1 MNQELL
7 VHYSFP
13 WLCLC
18 LTAFELPILS
28 QQLYSRRDDVVDDD
42 SVNDH
47 ISEYLCVSELSDL
60 VEEAHK
66 RNYSSAAY
74 AALKSESLPAFDN
87 FHLDDF
93 AEVMR
98 PLGWVE
104 VAKVLVAGANDANQD
119 ETSKIL
125 QLIQTVLLPVRD
137 EKYCFL
143 YKGTTRS
150 GEFVP
155 FDDYSTSDGSF
166 DGESGELSFE
176 QVDDEGTLQSLEPAE
191 SELVINDGGSL
202 QSSLGATL
210 KSDGIAS
217 APIFVRF
224 MLDGIPASIDDL
236 GDIKQSSSLSAHVS
250 VFSEQEGTQYEML
263 TVDPSQLP
271 LSHLNASI
279 ELSMLLNAYVAEQ
292 TLERLRHHGAAI
304 EAADL
309 RLARA
314 CIRKARGVVTST
326 IDVLFYVGAKDSM
339 VPASAPAGAETEVDE
354 GFQLLLDELQ
364 KQKTEQ
370 LIPFGHNGFLLA
382 DTEPGSDAL
391 EYWCFVNVRKMR
403 GDVAV
408 EVHHRVGAEMASV
421 VMAAVHDLISMCCH
435 RVNQIILLRRLHMSR
450 TASSLLIPPES
461 ENGNPDEVIH
471 DRHDSSLF
479 HPGLFDCPVVFRTA
493 FDLFHR
499 CATNPVHVARTL
511 EATVLQIFGVSNRRH
526 FFVYKD
532 ETGSIFYMTLL
543 ATGGGVEADGT
554 IELLVHGVYE
564 PGPSV
569 TRQLKKLLQ
578 KRLLIIAI
586 DMLSSVLTKNPLYNW
601 RDPDFAFVRNFREE
615 WLSLQED
622 DGKPAE
628 SAESERHY
636 AFPAAVYDPVMV
648 LLYFRQNL
656 GGSTFF
662 HRLQGT
668 ENERA
673 LKTDLS
679 SHDRDPIHGASNLV
693 LNWSSFAFYYNNA
706 PSKLDPKTQA
716 LSTLTSKGRG
726 FSRSA
731 GTGIAI
737 IEPSLV
743 DEDGREVR
751 ELSVALP
758 PGQKESSIDF
768 PMESLRMSRV
778 DSPIGRSSETSS
790 SRHTLRVKI
799 TGTALKR
806 AVLHE
811 WILLTFNQVL
821 LASTIER
828 HLEREQRGLLRVPEM
843 INSTKSFSTEL
854 ARKEAL
860 DRISPGLPALQSA
873 LQSAHALPHP
883 AVLKFQQEGNVR
895 SSAVATVALELL
907 ENTLVDQ
914 LRTETKGKVGLN
926 VSSDLCVIRFSR
938 SERPRRVQLSW
949 DSHHERAVVRGA
961 SDDGDGSGVIRD
973 APIDCPEYI
982 CFYRFPEY
990 SRKTEDDT
998 LSPPRLFEEVAVDD
1012 GTSDPNG
1019 LLPSL
1024 EQLKQQYP
1032 RSFYRS
1038 FAFIFSI
1045 KRNRRTL
1052 LTYNWSPQLFKSTVS
1067 RLVEK
1072 DNSFLVSTGRSV
1084 DLLQRRSLK
1093 VLSPKSNA
1101 IEEKPKAASVT
1112 PSAPPRLSRN
1122 ESSGVAESSDSA
1134 SISEIDREK
1143 GLRPAPVRRIIR
1155 PVSMRRPK
1163 LIGKSVEGAAMHA
1176 VAASRARAK
1185 SNAFKG
1191 NSTGGSVG
1199 APTKGQSAEA
1209 KTTQTRNVPAR
1220 RAGDTIK
1227 PARVL
1232 ALEED
1237 SDNNRIR
1244 TEFDSILDKGSETL
1258 LRRHSLQADAAR
1270 SLTRLWWPIK
1280 PKRSISLAVADFLM
1294 SQSSPAWSDASEL
1307 VQLPAAILSS
1317 FPISFGQ
1324 ALSAWTPGLRL
1335 LSLEPTSLTSKGSN
1349 PVILMGDIRNV
1360 RNCKC
1365 FGVIRLSTIVTRI
1378 TGEAKT
1384 LVVCNGWVL
1393 TVPRRTKR
1401 SGEAV
1406 QAPPIYNC
1414 RSTFEKD
1421 STGLDKL
1428 GADLR
1433 SALPLESMLFDYV
1446 AWAVERAMKSV
1457 DGNFD
1462 YTESLELVRQLINK
1476 NEIGRQIKMLKSNY
1490 KAFEATIKLKSY
1502 RNRLID
1508 KYDAPALFGW
1518 LMSNTKNRG
1527 LISCGA
1533 DGMCFKREVIVR
1545 GTHSICFLTCE
1556 KTVPESMKLVILCRT
1571 QGRNLHEFMFREGSN
1586 TAISIVDNIAV
1597 EAAGLAFEEL
1607 HSAASSLHRDAVWKS
1622 VSHPAANAL
1631 AESTKDDIDELLEL
1645 TSVSPIWQF
1654 IKNKTDSERLALVL
1668 DDGLGINWGQCFDTM
1683 AKDPLFSPAWVLSND
1698 NDQRTRRLF
1707 YVSAEDVLVL
1717 SIVSPNGGTPE
1728 IYLVEREENSLV
1740 GPRSTFVIQKL
1751 TNFLLH
1757 CLWSGLY

>member
-1 MNQELL
+1 M
-7 VHYSFP
+7 
-13 WLCLC
+13 
-18 LTAFELPILS
+18 
-28 QQLYSRRDDVVDDD
+28 DDD
-42 SVNDH
+42 SLNDH

-74 AALKSESLPAFDN
+74 AALISGSLPAFDYV
-87 FHLDDF
+87 HLDDF

-104 VAKVLVAGANDANQD
+104 VAKVLVAGASDAGEG
-119 ETSKIL
+119 ETSKIM
-125 QLIQTVLLPVRD
+125 QLIQMVLLPVRD

-143 YKGTTRS
+143 YKGTS
-150 GEFVP
+150 GSSEFVP
-155 FDDYSTSDGSF
+155 FDDYSTSDGSV
-166 DGESGELSFE
+166 ESGELSIE
-176 QVDDEGTLQSLEPAE
+176 EIDEEGTLKSLEPE
-191 SELVINDGGSL
+191 ETELVINDGDSI
-202 QSSLGATL
+202 QSSLGAAL

-224 MLDGIPASIDDL
+224 MLNGIPASIDDL
-236 GDIKQSSSLSAHVS
+236 MNIKESSSLSTHVS
-250 VFSEQEGTQYEML
+250 VFTEQGGTQHEMVA
-263 TVDPSQLP
+263 VDPSQLP

-292 TLERLRHHGAAI
+292 TLERLRHHGGAI
-304 EAADL
+304 AAADL

-326 IDVLFYVGAKDSM
+326 IDVFFYVGPKDAM

-354 GFQLLLDELQ
+354 GFKLVLDELQ
-364 KQKTEQ
+364 KQKTER
-370 LIPFGHNGFLLA
+370 LIPFGDNGFLFA
-382 DTEPGSDAL
+382 DTEPGCDAL

-403 GDVAV
+403 GDIVV
-408 EVHHRVGAEMASV
+408 EVHHRDGTEMASV

-435 RVNQIILLRRLHMSR
+435 RVNQILLLRHLHMSR
-450 TASSLLIPPES
+450 TASSLLIPLES
-461 ENGNPDEVIH
+461 ENRD
-471 DRHDSSLF
+471 DRRDSSLF
-479 HPGLFDCPVVFRTA
+479 YPGLFDCPVVFRTA

-499 CATNPVHVARTL
+499 CATNPTHVARTL

-601 RDPDFAFVRNFREE
+601 RDADFAFVRNFREE
-615 WLSLQED
+615 WLSLLED
-622 DGKPAE
+622 KGKPAE
-628 SAESERHY
+628 SEESERYY

-656 GGSTFF
+656 GASTFF

-668 ENERA
+668 ENERVP
-673 LKTDLS
+673 KNNLS
-679 SHDRDPIHGASNLV
+679 SHDRDPVHGASNLV
-693 LNWSSFAFYYNNA
+693 VNWSSFAFYYNNA
-706 PSKLDPKTQA
+706 PSKLDPKTQG
-716 LSTLTSKGRG
+716 TLTSKGLK

-731 GTGIAI
+731 GSGIAI
-737 IEPSLV
+737 LEPSLV
-743 DEDGREVR
+743 DDDGREVT

-758 PGQKESSIDF
+758 PDQKDSCIEF
-768 PMESLRMSRV
+768 PMESLRMIRV
-778 DSPIGRSSETSS
+778 DSPRGRSSETSS
-790 SRHTLRVKI
+790 SRYTLRVKI
-799 TGTALKR
+799 TGTTLKR

-811 WILLTFNQVL
+811 WILLTFNQGVV
-821 LASTIER
+821 ASTIER
-828 HLEREQRGLLRVPEM
+828 HLEREQRGLLHVSEM
-843 INSTKSFSTEL
+843 RNSTKSFSSEL

-860 DRISPGLPALQSA
+860 DRISPGLPAFQSA

-883 AVLKFQQEGNVR
+883 AVLKFQQDGNVR
-895 SSAVATVALELL
+895 SSAVATVALDLL
-907 ENTLVDQ
+907 ENTLLDQ

-926 VSSDLCVIRFSR
+926 LSSDLFVIRFSR
-938 SERPRRVQLSW
+938 SECPRRVQLSW
-949 DSHHERAVVRGA
+949 DSHHHRAVVRGA
-961 SDDGDGSGVIRD
+961 SDDGDGSEVIRD

-982 CFYRFPEY
+982 CFYRVPEY
-990 SRKTEDDT
+990 SRKVEDDT
-998 LSPPRLFEEVAVDD
+998 LSPPRLFEEVAIDD

-1019 LLPSL
+1019 LLPFL

-1072 DNSFLVSTGRSV
+1072 DTLFLSSTSRSV

-1093 VLSPKSNA
+1093 VLSPKLKVLSPKPDA
-1101 IEEKPKAASVT
+1101 IVEKPKSASVL
-1112 PSAPPRLSRN
+1112 PGAPPRLLRN
-1122 ESSGVAESSDSA
+1122 ETSSLAESSDSA
-1134 SISEIDREK
+1134 SVSEADRSEK
-1143 GLRPAPVRRIIR
+1143 GPLRPAPVRRIAR
-1155 PVSMRRPK
+1155 PVTMRRPK

-1199 APTKGQSAEA
+1199 APPKGQSAEA
-1209 KTTQTRNVPAR
+1209 KTTQTRNVPVR

-1227 PARVL
+1227 PTRVL
-1232 ALEED
+1232 AVQED
-1237 SDNNRIR
+1237 SDVNRGVR
-1244 TEFDSILDKGSETL
+1244 TEFDFILNKGSETL

-1270 SLTRLWWPIK
+1270 SLTRLWWPLK
-1280 PKRSISLAVADFLM
+1280 PKYSISLAVADFLM

-1335 LSLEPTSLTSKGSN
+1335 LSLEPKSLTSNGNN
-1349 PVILMGDIRNV
+1349 PVILMGDVRNV

-1378 TGEAKT
+1378 SGESKT

-1393 TVPRRTKR
+1393 TLPRRTKR

-1428 GADLR
+1428 AADLR
-1433 SALPLESMLFDYV
+1433 STLPLESMMFDYV

-1462 YTESLELVRQLINK
+1462 YTESLQLVRQLINK
-1476 NEIGRQIKMLKSNY
+1476 NQIGRQIKMLKSNY
-1490 KAFEATIKLKSY
+1490 KAFEATINLKSY

-1508 KYDAPALFGW
+1508 KYDAPSLFGW
-1518 LMSNTKNRG
+1518 LMSNTKNQG
-1527 LISCGA
+1527 LIPCGA

-1556 KTVPESMKLVILCRT
+1556 KAVPESMILVILCRT

-1597 EAAGLAFEEL
+1597 EVAGLAFEEL
-1607 HSAASSLHRDAVWKS
+1607 HSAASSLHRDAVWKT
-1622 VSHPAANAL
+1622 VSHFDPAANTL
-1631 AESTKDDIDELLEL
+1631 AGSMQEDVDELLEL

-1654 IKNKTDSERLALVL
+1654 LKNKTDIERLAMVL
-1668 DDGLGINWGQCFDTM
+1668 DDELGINWGQSFDTM

-1717 SIVSPNGGTPE
+1717 VIVSPSGSTPE

-1740 GPRSTFVIQKL
+1740 GPRSAFVIQKL

>member
-1 MNQELL
+1 LN
-7 VHYSFP
+7 YP
-13 WLCLC
+13 
-18 LTAFELPILS
+18 LPLS

-42 SVNDH
+42 SLNDH

-74 AALKSESLPAFDN
+74 AALKSESLPAFDY
-87 FHLDDF
+87 FHRDDF

-98 PLGWVE
+98 PLGWFE
-104 VAKVLVAGANDANQD
+104 VAKVLVAGANDASKG
-119 ETSKIL
+119 ETSKIM

-137 EKYCFL
+137 EKYCFM
-143 YKGTTRS
+143 YIGTTRS

-176 QVDDEGTLQSLEPAE
+176 QADDEGTLQSLEPEE
-191 SELVINDGGSL
+191 SELVINDGDSL

-224 MLDGIPASIDDL
+224 MLDGIPASIDEL
-236 GDIKQSSSLSAHVS
+236 MNITQSTSLSAHVS
-250 VFSEQEGTQYEML
+250 VFSEQEGTPDEMV
-263 TVDPSQLP
+263 TVDTSQLP
-271 LSHLNASI
+271 FSHLNASI

-292 TLERLRHHGAAI
+292 TLERLRQHGASI

-314 CIRKARGVVTST
+314 CIRKARDVVTST

-364 KQKTEQ
+364 KQKTER
-370 LIPFGHNGFLLA
+370 LIPFGHNGFLFA
-382 DTEPGSDAL
+382 DTEPDSDAL

-408 EVHHRVGAEMASV
+408 EVHHRAGAEMASV
-421 VMAAVHDLISMCCH
+421 VMADVHDLISMCCH
-435 RVNQIILLRRLHMSR
+435 RVNQILLLRRLHMSR

-461 ENGNPDEVIH
+461 ENGGPDDAIH

-479 HPGLFDCPVVFRTA
+479 HPGLFDCPIVFRTA

-499 CATNPVHVARTL
+499 CATNPIHVARTL

-532 ETGSIFYMTLL
+532 EIGSIFYMTLL
-543 ATGGGVEADGT
+543 ATGGGVEPDGT

-569 TRQLKKLLQ
+569 TKQLKKLLQ

-601 RDPDFAFVRNFREE
+601 RDQDFAFVRNFQKE

-622 DGKPAE
+622 DGNPAE
-628 SAESERHY
+628 FEESERHY
-636 AFPAAVYDPVMV
+636 EFPAAVYDPGMV

-668 ENERA
+668 ENERM
-673 LKTDLS
+673 LKTDPS
-679 SHDRDPIHGASNLV
+679 SHDRDPTDGASNLV
-693 LNWSSFAFYYNNA
+693 VNWSSFAFYYNNA

-716 LSTLTSKGRG
+716 LSTLTSRGRE

-737 IEPSLV
+737 VEPSLV
-743 DEDGREVR
+743 DQEGREVT

-758 PGQKESSIDF
+758 PGQKDSSIEF
-768 PMESLRMSRV
+768 PIESLRMSRV
-778 DSPIGRSSETSS
+778 DFPKGESNETSS
-790 SRHTLRVKI
+790 SRHTLRLKIKI
-799 TGTALKR
+799 TGTALKC

-811 WILLTFNQVL
+811 WILLTFNQALV
-821 LASTIER
+821 ASTIER
-828 HLEREQRGLLRVPEM
+828 HLEREQRGLLHVPEM
-843 INSTKSFSTEL
+843 VNSTTKSCSTEL

-860 DRISPGLPALQSA
+860 DHISPGLPALQSA

-895 SSAVATVALELL
+895 SSAVATVALDLL

-914 LRTETKGKVGLN
+914 LRTETKGKVGLS

-949 DSHHERAVVRGA
+949 DSHHQRAVVRGA
-961 SDDGDGSGVIRD
+961 SIDGDGSGVIRD

-990 SRKTEDDT
+990 SRKIEDDT
-998 LSPPRLFEEVAVDD
+998 LSPPRLFEEVTVDD

-1024 EQLKQQYP
+1024 QQLKQQYP
-1032 RSFYRS
+1032 RSFSRS

-1093 VLSPKSNA
+1093 VLSPKSRA
-1101 IEEKPKAASVT
+1101 IEEKPKAASVI
-1112 PSAPPRLSRN
+1112 PSAPSRLSRS
-1122 ESSGVAESSDSA
+1122 ETSGVAESSDSA
-1134 SISEIDREK
+1134 SVSEPDRSKE
-1143 GLRPAPVRRIIR
+1143 GLRPAPVRRIVR

-1191 NSTGGSVG
+1191 SSTGGSVG
-1199 APTKGQSAEA
+1199 VPAKGQGAEA
-1209 KTTQTRNVPAR
+1209 KTTQTRNVPAK
-1220 RAGDTIK
+1220 RAGDTLK
-1227 PARVL
+1227 PAR
-1232 ALEED
+1232 ALPVQED
-1237 SDNNRIR
+1237 NDKNRIR
-1244 TEFDSILDKGSETL
+1244 MDFDSILSKGSENL
-1258 LRRHSLQADAAR
+1258 LRRHSLQVDAAR
-1270 SLTRLWWPIK
+1270 SLTRLWWPVK
-1280 PKRSISLAVADFLM
+1280 PKNKISLAVADFLM
-1294 SQSSPAWSDASEL
+1294 SQSSPVWSDASEL
-1307 VQLPAAILSS
+1307 VQLPAATLSS

-1335 LSLEPTSLTSKGSN
+1335 LSLEPTSLTSKGNN
-1349 PVILMGDIRNV
+1349 PVILMGDVRNV

-1378 TGEAKT
+1378 AGEAKT
-1384 LVVCNGWVL
+1384 LVVCNGWVFTL
-1393 TVPRRTKR
+1393 PRRTKH
-1401 SGEAV
+1401 SGEVV
-1406 QAPPIYNC
+1406 QTPPVYNC

-1433 SALPLESMLFDYV
+1433 SALPLESMLFDYI

-1476 NEIGRQIKMLKSNY
+1476 NQIGRQIKMLKSNY

-1508 KYDAPALFGW
+1508 KYDAPALFEW

-1527 LISCGA
+1527 LIPCGT

-1556 KTVPESMKLVILCRT
+1556 KNVPESMKVVILCRT

-1607 HSAASSLHRDAVWKS
+1607 HSAASSLHRDAVWKT
-1622 VSHPAANAL
+1622 VTHPVANTL
-1631 AESTKDDIDELLEL
+1631 AESMKEDIDELLKL

-1654 IKNKTDSERLALVL
+1654 VKNKTDSERLALVL
-1668 DDGLGINWGQCFDTM
+1668 DDELGINWGQCFDTM

-1717 SIVSPNGGTPE
+1717 SILSPSGSTPE
-1728 IYLVEREENSLV
+1728 IYLVEREDISLM